1 MKHLLARLS
10 SRSGSVLLTQ
20 TINLQ
25 APLMNQKNNLGKIK
39 NQSRQI
45 AMKAQMKKRMKNC
58 NPPSKR
64 TDLCDCKMTSIT
76 SNFFFGSLEK
86 EK

>member
-1 MKHLLARLS
+1 MKHLLVRLS
-10 SRSGSVLLTQ
+10 SRSGSVPLTQ

-25 APLMNQKNNLGKIK
+25 APLMNQKNNLEKMM

-45 AMKAQMKKRMKNC
+45 AMMVQTERMMKNC
-58 NPPSKR
+58 KPLSKR
-64 TDLCDCKMTSIT
+64 TDLCDCEMMSTTI
-76 SNFFFGSLEK
+76 NFFFGSLEK

>member
-1 MKHLLARLS
+1 MPLI
-10 SRSGSVLLTQ
+10 Q

-25 APLMNQKNNLGKIK
+25 APLMNRKNNPGKIK
-39 NQSRQI
+39 NQSRLI
-45 AMKAQMKKRMKNC
+45 AMIAQMKKRMKNC
-58 NPPSKR
+58 KPPNKR